1 MPNHIPA
8 DHQFDAERNET
19 GHAEDAATSQSV
31 GSSTPDS
38 TRATHTPAKRG
49 FAAMDE
55 AMQRTIASKGGQSQ
69 GKANNPG
76 NFANNRERAREAGR
90 KGGEAHGHRANRAH
104 PNDQSTHHP

>member
-1 MPNHIPA
+1 MPTNEIGN
-8 DHQFDAERNET
+8 DVDATRSQAT
-19 GHAEDAATSQSV
+19 GND
-31 GSSTPDS
+31 TPDAR
-38 TRATHTPAKRG
+38 TTHTPAKRG

-104 PNDQSTHHP
+104 PTNHPTHP

>member
-1 MPNHIPA
+1 MPT
-8 DHQFDAERNET
+8 NEIGNDVDVT
-19 GHAEDAATSQSV
+19 MSQTV

-38 TRATHTPAKRG
+38 ARTAHTPAKRG

-90 KGGEAHGHRANRAH
+90 KGGEAHGHRANRANPTTH
-104 PNDQSTHHP
+104 PTHP